1 MTDSTTSTTEE
12 RKRGKTPTFS
22 TWGHARVLPP
32 PEEGFIEYPCE
43 GNPGLVVRVMA
54 ARQKDGKSRRTWI
67 HRWKETDPQTG
78 KSATKRKPLG
88 PVVDFDGE
96 KALDFEKAKLAV
108 QGARVDRRFERADG
122 RTGKRFTL
130 DNAWAE
136 YAIVKPL
143 HRDKTKEKNERIYN
157 HYFPHLKD
165 RYLDELD
172 DFFWLRFVQQ
182 LKDGTL
188 RVGTKTN
195 HEGREYPDE
204 RGPLAA
210 DTIIGVLNCAAL
222 LYEIA
227 HKGNGLRGMA
237 KEANPARDAKAA
249 VGARKKRKSRIPVAK
264 LGLAWRASDQLMSPW
279 WRDQFRFY
287 LLTGLRRTLL
297 NTLRFDE
304 IDFRA
309 KAMVFSPNKTGT
321 KRRKSQIEQDAEDL
335 RLPLSDAA
343 FAIIKARYE
352 LAPDKAGPVWYS
364 PKPTRG
370 RARKDA
376 TLSDPRGAWTTL
388 EGHLDLHFMPS
399 DLRRTFATVGFV
411 AKADAPGLSLLMLHT
426 SATLADTLGV
436 PGITTQYI
444 QTEEAQERMREAA
457 NSVAAKLLELAQ
469 LSEEEAAKLS
479 EPQDLPAVLEEAL
492 SEDGKDE

>member
-1 MTDSTTSTTEE
+1 MTDTTTEE

-43 GNPGLVVRVMA
+43 GNPGLVVRVMSP
-54 ARQKDGKSRRTWI
+54 RQKDGKSRRTWL
-67 HRWKETDPQTG
+67 HRWKETDPVTG

-88 PVVDFDGE
+88 LVVPFDGE
-96 KALDFEKAKLAV
+96 EALDFEKAKKAV
-108 QGARVDRRFERADG
+108 QDARVERRFQRSDG
-122 RTGKRFTL
+122 KTGKRFTFA
-130 DNAWAE
+130 DAWAE
-136 YAIVKPL
+136 YSIVKPL
-143 HRDKTKEKNERIYN
+143 HRDQTKEKNERIYN
-157 HYFPHLKD
+157 RYFPHLKD

-172 DFFWLRFVQQ
+172 DFFWLRLVQQ
-182 LKDGTL
+182 LKDGTM
-188 RVGTKTN
+188 RVGSKTN
-195 HEGREYPDE
+195 EEGREYPDT

-210 DTIIGVLNCAAL
+210 DSIIGVLNCAAL

-227 HKGNGLRGMA
+227 HKGNGLQAMA
-237 KEANPARDAKAA
+237 KDANPARDAKAA

-264 LGLAWRASDQLMSPW
+264 LGLAWRAADQLMSPW

-304 IDFRA
+304 IDFRD

-321 KRRKSQIEQDAEDL
+321 KRRKSQTEQDPENL
-335 RLPLSDAA
+335 RLPLSEPA
-343 FAIIKARYE
+343 FAIIQARYE
-352 LAPDKAGPVWYS
+352 LAPDREGPVWYS

-376 TLSDPRGAWTTL
+376 TLSDPRAAWTTL
-388 EGHLDLHFMPS
+388 EDHLDLHFMPS

-426 SATLADTLGV
+426 SKTLADTLGV
-436 PGITTQYI
+436 PAITTQYI

-457 NSVAAKLLELAQ
+457 ETVAAKLLQVAQ
-469 LSEEEAAKLS
+469 LSEEEAAKLP
-479 EPQDLPAVLEEAL
+479 EPQELPAVLEEAL
-492 SEDGKDE
+492 AEDGKDEA